1 MSDYKENKENRLFDG
16 LIKFFRIK
24 DALKWTIISFIGF
37 VLGMTVL
44 SIEIYYLPFLE
55 FIVATF
61 CIMSFT
67 FAINNYYDVESD
79 RINPRR
85 KNINAIASGQISRN
99 ISISLSLILFLI
111 PIIISIFLGLE
122 ILIFCSFLLF
132 IGWAYS
138 APPLRTKNIPV
149 LDVIWHFI
157 GFFSYILWGSLIAGK
172 SIIDGSIGLLIYLMA
187 ISLGIF
193 SMIGQVGNHIK
204 DYESDKKSG
213 TITFAVW
220 AGLDKANT
228 SILILTILHLIV
240 LLPLIIL
247 YSIQYYI
254 SLFIVILLPIICFII
269 IRPKKGTFPSNK
281 CWTFYFSIVIG
292 GSIYLSCLV
301 YQILWLYGL
310 ETLNLLYL
318 NGFTNLGL

>member
-1 MSDYKENKENRLFDG
+1 MSGNKEDGKNRLLEG
-16 LIKFFRIK
+16 VIRFFRIK
-24 DALKWTIISFIGF
+24 DALKWTLISFIGF
-37 VLGMTVL
+37 VLGMASL

-55 FIVATF
+55 FVVSTF

-85 KNINAIASGQISRN
+85 RNINAIVSGHISRKT
-99 ISISLSLILFLI
+99 SVALLLILVLI
-111 PIIISIFLGLE
+111 PLLISIFLSFE

-138 APPLRTKNIPV
+138 APPIRTKNIPV

-157 GFFSYILWGSLIAGK
+157 GFFSYVLWGSLIAGR
-172 SIIDGSIGLLIYLMA
+172 SIIGGSIGLLIFIMA

-220 AGLDKANT
+220 AGLGKANI
-228 SILILTILHLIV
+228 SILVLTILHLIV
-240 LLPLIIL
+240 LIPLIVL

-254 SLFIVILLPIICFII
+254 SLFMIILFPILGFVI
-269 IRPKKGTFPSNK
+269 IRPKKGAFPSNK

-292 GSIYLSCLV
+292 GSVYLSCLV

-310 ETLNLLYL
+310 EALNLLNYIGIDL
-318 NGFTNLGL
+318 IS